1 MILKSYQLNKIDIKK
16 NAFIL
21 FYGKNIGAKIDAIN
35 FLKEKISNNN
45 FLIYDEK
52 QILENSELFFD
63 NIFSGSLFE
72 NKKNVIINRATDKI
86 TKIFEYLFEKSL
98 ENTTIIVNAE
108 TLERKSKLRSLFEKS
123 QEMIIVP
130 FYEDTFTDLNKIVI
144 NFTKEKKIYLS
155 QFDINL
161 IINKCDGDRIN
172 LKNELEKIEYYSKYN
187 KKIST
192 EILKKLI
199 NLVENHSLNDL
210 VNNCL
215 AKNKKKTLNIINEN
229 NYNSDDCILII
240 RAFLNKSKNI
250 LKLLNTYKVNN
261 NINLTISNAKPP
273 IFWKEKEITKQQLL
287 KWEPE
292 NLKELIYKLNE
303 IELNVKKNINNSIN
317 IITDLILEQTS
328 EKSNN

>member
-1 MILKSYQLNKIDIKK
+1 M
-16 NAFIL
+16 
-21 FYGKNIGAKIDAIN
+21 
-35 FLKEKISNNN
+35 
-45 FLIYDEK
+45 
-52 QILENSELFFD
+52 
-63 NIFSGSLFE
+63 
-72 NKKNVIINRATDKI
+72 
-86 TKIFEYLFEKSL
+86 
-98 ENTTIIVNAE
+98 
-108 TLERKSKLRSLFEKS
+108 
-123 QEMIIVP
+123 
-130 FYEDTFTDLNKIVI
+130 
-144 NFTKEKKIYLS
+144 
-155 QFDINL
+155 
-161 IINKCDGDRIN
+161 
-172 LKNELEKIEYYSKYN
+172 
-187 KKIST
+187 
-192 EILKKLI
+192 
-199 NLVENHSLNDL
+199 
-210 VNNCL
+210 